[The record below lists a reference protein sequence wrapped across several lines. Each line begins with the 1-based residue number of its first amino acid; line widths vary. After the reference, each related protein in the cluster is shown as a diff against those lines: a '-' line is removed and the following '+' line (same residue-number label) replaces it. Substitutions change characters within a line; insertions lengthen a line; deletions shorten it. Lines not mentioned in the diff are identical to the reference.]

1 MQKMIMEIFDKV
13 NVEIPDLTNME
24 KDLANQAEAILEN
37 LQTQVPQEYY
47 DEISR
52 RIFEVAGIA
61 EKKGFELGAKYM
73 VKLLVECGFEC
84 N

>member
-47 DEISR
+47 DEI
-52 RIFEVAGIA
+52 
-61 EKKGFELGAKYM
+61 LQ
-73 VKLLVECGFEC
+73 
-84 N
+84 

>member
-37 LQTQVPQEYY
+37 LQTQEYY

-73 VKLLVECGFEC
+73 VKLLVECLL
-84 N
+84 